1 MKITPSL
8 SCKIYSGLNV
18 KDAAKPLFF
27 NAILQLFVFTAFVFS
42 VLLCCLLSSCSAND
56 DGSGSLTI
64 AMPSAFSSR
73 SIASSGSFQE
83 EFVSGSMTFS
93 VYIRDSDNDEVEKY
107 TGITPGTTLTID
119 QLRAGT
125 YNIAIRGIDDGEVR
139 FYGATEALVKGGTEN
154 SANIKMDFV
163 SESNYIDIAD
173 STGVDELSYF
183 TAKITCKNGDSWLFN
198 YYGVDGSIGIPSP
211 SGSGCTYYYQMD
223 NNFFEPGFTYTM
235 DFTLYG
241 QTNEVFYTGTKSA
254 KATKD
259 GILFIVD

>member
-42 VLLCCLLSSCSAND
+42 VLLCCLLSSCSASD

-64 AMPSAFSSR
+64 AMPAASSSR

-139 FYGATEALVKGGTEN
+139 FYGATEAVVKGGTEN
-154 SANIKMDFV
+154 TARIVMEAVEANNEIFFKDT
-163 SESNYIDIAD
+163 SGIDA
-173 STGVDELSYF
+173 SGMF
-183 TAKITCKNGDSWLFN
+183 TTTVRITCKNGDSYLIPGLGLEL
-198 YYGVDGSIGIPSP
+198 YYDDGCSCKASL
-211 SGSGCTYYYQMD
+211 TDY
-223 NNFFEPGFTYTM
+223 FFEPGFTYTFELSVSM
-235 DFTLYG
+235 NSDPPYHLC
-241 QTNEVFYTGTKSA
+241 TKSA
-254 KATKD
+254 KASKS
-259 GILFIVD
+259 GITFIVG

>member
-1 MKITPSL
+1 MYSNLK
-8 SCKIYSGLNV
+8 CKS
-18 KDAAKPLFF
+18 AAKSFSFGL
-27 NAILQLFVFTAFVFS
+27 ILHILAFVAIVFS
-42 VLLCCLLSSCSAND
+42 FLICCLLSSCSAND

-64 AMPSAFSSR
+64 AMPVASSSSR

-139 FYGATEALVKGGTEN
+139 FYGATEAVVKGGTEN
-154 SANIKMDFV
+154 TANIKMDFV

-211 SGSGCTYYYQMD
+211 SGSGCTYYHQMD

-241 QTNEVFYTGTKSA
+241 QTYELLYTGTKSA

>member
-1 MKITPSL
+1 
-8 SCKIYSGLNV
+8 
-18 KDAAKPLFF
+18 
-27 NAILQLFVFTAFVFS
+27 
-42 VLLCCLLSSCSAND
+42 
-56 DGSGSLTI
+56 
-64 AMPSAFSSR
+64 
-73 SIASSGSFQE
+73 
-83 EFVSGSMTFS
+83 MTFS
-93 VYIRDSDNDEVEKY
+93 VYLRDEDNNEVETY
-107 TGITPGTTLTID
+107 TGVAQGSTLTID

-139 FYGATEALVKGGTEN
+139 FYGATEAVVKGGTEN
-154 SANIKMDFV
+154 TANIKMDFV

-198 YYGVDGSIGIPSP
+198 YYAVDGIIGIPSP
-211 SGSGCTYYYQMD
+211 SGSGCTYYHQMD

-241 QTNEVFYTGTKSA
+241 QTYELLYTGTKSA

>member
-1 MKITPSL
+1 M
-8 SCKIYSGLNV
+8 
-18 KDAAKPLFF
+18 
-27 NAILQLFVFTAFVFS
+27 
-42 VLLCCLLSSCSAND
+42 
-56 DGSGSLTI
+56 
-64 AMPSAFSSR
+64 
-73 SIASSGSFQE
+73 
-83 EFVSGSMTFS
+83 SGSMTFS

-107 TGITPGTTLTID
+107 TGITPGTMLTID

-125 YNIAIRGIDDGEVR
+125 YNIAIRGIDGGEVR
-139 FYGATEALVKGGTEN
+139 FYGATEALVGGGTEN
-154 SANIKMDFV
+154 TANIKMDFV

-173 STGVDELSYF
+173 STGVDGLSYF

-198 YYGVDGSIGIPSP
+198 YYEVDGSIGIPSP
-211 SGSGCTYYYQMD
+211 SGSGCTYYHQMD

-241 QTNEVFYTGTKSA
+241 QTNELLYTGTKSA

>member
-27 NAILQLFVFTAFVFS
+27 NAILQLFAFTAFVFS

-64 AMPSAFSSR
+64 AMPSASSSR
-73 SIASSGSFQE
+73 SIASSGPFQRE
-83 EFVSGSMTFS
+83 DLANMTFS
-93 VYIRDSDNDEVEKY
+93 VYLRDEDNNEVEKY
-107 TGITPGTTLTID
+107 TGLAQGSTLTID

-154 SANIKMDFV
+154 TARIVMEAVEANNEIFFKDT
-163 SESNYIDIAD
+163 SGIDA
-173 STGVDELSYF
+173 SGMF
-183 TAKITCKNGDSWLFN
+183 TTTVRITCKNGDSYLIPGLGLEL
-198 YYGVDGSIGIPSP
+198 YYDDGCSCKASL
-211 SGSGCTYYYQMD
+211 TDY
-223 NNFFEPGFTYTM
+223 FFEPGFTYTFELSVSM
-235 DFTLYG
+235 NSDPPYHLC
-241 QTNEVFYTGTKSA
+241 TKSA
-254 KATKD
+254 KASKS
-259 GILFIVD
+259 GITFIVG